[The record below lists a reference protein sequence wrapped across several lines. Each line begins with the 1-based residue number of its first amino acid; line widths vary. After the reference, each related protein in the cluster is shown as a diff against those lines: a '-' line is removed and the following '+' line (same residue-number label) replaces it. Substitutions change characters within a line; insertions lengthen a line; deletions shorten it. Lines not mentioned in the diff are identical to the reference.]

1 MSVQIRLPEM
11 LRRYAGGADAVDAE
25 GRDVRTA
32 LESVFARHPDLRAR
46 VVDAAGRLYPYFV
59 LTRNDRELP
68 RDSAL
73 DASLSRGDVLELIGA
88 AEGG

>member
-1 MSVQIRLPEM
+1 MTVQIRLPEM
-11 LRRYAGGADAVDAE
+11 LRRYAGGAETLEAE
-25 GRDVRTA
+25 GDDVRAA

-46 VVDAAGRLYPYFV
+46 IVDPAGRLYPYFV

-68 RDSAL
+68 RDGAL
-73 DASLSRGDVLELIGA
+73 DATVSRGDVIDVIGA